1 MKENVDSFTRMIQ
14 IMNYDLSK
22 TLIEN
27 EIKEQII
34 IKPSLSF
41 DLFNWMKSWN
51 THDWLL
57 LVQLILVLLGFLTGG
72 TTALVAFLLAVGVD
86 LTDAMLYLSEGDPYS
101 AAMIAILAIVP
112 GNELLKLPG
121 IKDIIQKRG
130 VGGIKKL
137 IKKNKSGQ
145 PLSAD
150 EIKDLKFFGEKV
162 VEEAEEIKK
171 LFNSAIKRL
180 LMSYISKKSTKW
192 ILNFLLIVRKTP
204 APIKIAGVAIPF
216 DYLYMY
222 VYRDDIKKMDLRN
235 NSFVM
240 KIINWVG
247 EQIGWIEITPQMLH
261 QETIQGI
268 NELDTSEFPSIPWN
282 EGEPKINDTIT
293 NKYGK

>member
-101 AAMIAILAIVP
+101 AAMVAILAIVP
-112 GNELLKLPG
+112 ANELLKLPG
-121 IKDIIQKRG
+121 IKDIVQKRG

-145 PLSAD
+145 TLSPD

-162 VEEAEEIKK
+162 IEEAEEITK
-171 LFNSAIKRL
+171 LFSSAIKRL
-180 LMSYISKKSTKW
+180 LLTYVSKKSTKW